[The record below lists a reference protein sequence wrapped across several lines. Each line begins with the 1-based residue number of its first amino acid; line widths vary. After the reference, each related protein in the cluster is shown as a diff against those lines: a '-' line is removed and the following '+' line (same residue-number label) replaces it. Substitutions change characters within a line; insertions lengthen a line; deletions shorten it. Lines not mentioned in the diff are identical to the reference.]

1 MEQITIKEIV
11 KAIEGEYNGRA
22 EININEV
29 STDTRCINNEC
40 LFVALQGERFDGH
53 EFINAAFLRGA
64 VCCLAHK
71 KGNYSSDNVI
81 YVDNTEK
88 AFLKLSSA
96 YKEKFDL
103 FTVGVTGSVGKTTTK
118 DIIAAILS
126 KKYNTIKTIGN
137 LNNRIGL
144 PKTIFNIDRS
154 TKAAVLEMGMSDLG
168 EISELSCAVRPD
180 IAVITNIGV
189 SHIENLKTRENILK
203 AKLEILEGMKN
214 TAPVVINYDN
224 DLLSKIESLSEHK
237 VITYGIENKKAQ
249 YRAENIIRMNYETI
263 FDIIYPGGR
272 IEGAIIPAIGDHN
285 VLNALCGFAVG
296 IELSIDPMD
305 CISGMV
311 DYVPSGMRQKIVD
324 FNGIKIIEDCYNA
337 SPDSMKAAINVLSS
351 IDCRGK
357 RIAVLGD
364 MLELGEQSMSFHK
377 EIGSYL
383 ANKKID
389 CLMAYG
395 DMAKG
400 YFEGA
405 NENCNVERY
414 HFSDKAQLSERIKNM
429 LCKDDIVLFKA
440 SRGMKLED
448 VISEIYEEC

>member
-337 SPDSMKAAINVLSS
+337 SPDSMKA
-351 IDCRGK
+351 C
-357 RIAVLGD
+357 
-364 MLELGEQSMSFHK
+364 
-377 EIGSYL
+377 Y
-383 ANKKID
+383 
-389 CLMAYG
+389 
-395 DMAKG
+395 
-400 YFEGA
+400 
-405 NENCNVERY
+405 
-414 HFSDKAQLSERIKNM
+414 
-429 LCKDDIVLFKA
+429 
-440 SRGMKLED
+440 
-448 VISEIYEEC
+448 